1 MTNQTDLISSLLDAL
16 VAIPR
21 LLLEALFFI
30 ADAFEPVEVG

>member
-1 MTNQTDLISSLLDAL
+1 MNNDWINRLLDAL

-21 LLLEALFFI
+21 LLLEALFLI